1 MLLFT
6 RDHGAMDEVL
16 STEMTG
22 ICQNILTDVQSQHK
36 QVVTFKIKHYLL
48 CYHYVYVMQFQCKQA
63 GQDIQANVLRTLY
76 ELQNNNKV
84 LQKCKSNHEVA
95 EKKLLVSAK
104 FCC

>member
-36 QVVTFKIKHYLL
+36 QVGKIKHILINY
-48 CYHYVYVMQFQCKQA
+48 YFDEIHFQCKQA

-95 EKKLLVSAK
+95 EKKLLVSAR